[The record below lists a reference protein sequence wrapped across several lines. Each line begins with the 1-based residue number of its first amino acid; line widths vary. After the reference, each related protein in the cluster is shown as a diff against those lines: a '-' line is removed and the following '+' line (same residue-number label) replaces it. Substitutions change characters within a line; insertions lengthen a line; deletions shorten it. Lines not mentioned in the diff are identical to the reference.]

1 MKYRY
6 FLVSLFLIIVNTTLH
21 AANGCTGPNE
31 SAAVS
36 SMGKPIVIL
45 QSLRVKPSAFLEK
58 NMMYSMLTSMLI
70 LTLKNPFQEIMDK
83 NFGWGFGKFELYA
96 FQLNGFYEIAIKDVS
111 TVFNAQN
118 KTVAGTMDCEVDGQE
133 QLTVKKM
140 EHSFLKNWM
149 MTITLNIQFNGHTMS
164 SMMRIS
170 INPRFH

>member
-36 SMGKPIVIL
+36 SMGKPIVLL
-45 QSLRVKPSAFLEK
+45 QSLRVKPRFFGKEYDVLYVDIYADSDDQKSISGRLWVK
-58 NMMYSMLTSMLI
+58 
-70 LTLKNPFQEIMDK
+70 TLNGASD
-83 NFGWGFGKFELYA
+83 KFELYA
-96 FQLNGFYEIAIKDVS
+96 FQLNGFYEIAIKDFS

-133 QLTVKKM
+133 QANCEKM
-140 EHSFLKNWM
+140 EHSF
-149 MTITLNIQFNGHTMS
+149 
-164 SMMRIS
+164 
-170 INPRFH
+170 